1 MVDYEADISANQHKL
16 KVVKHLYDSSRPCLN
31 GLGDFDCEF
40 GDGNRTVRVDLMSG
54 SVFPDNFDYST
65 LVGKYVSVSHTF
77 GYLFI
82 ANDTEVLPEKYE
94 DDTNDY

>member
-1 MVDYEADISANQHKL
+1 MVDYDTDISANRHKL
-16 KVVKHLYDSSRPCLN
+16 KVVKHLYDSSRPDIN
-31 GLGDFDCEF
+31 NIGDFECEF

-54 SVFPDNFDYST
+54 STFPDNFDYST
-65 LVGKYVSVSHTF
+65 LVGKYVSVGHTH

-82 ANDTEVLPEKYE
+82 ANDAEVLPENDE